1 MVLDYSKTG
10 VCRKLLCMFMCC
22 CRSKRHADKVK
33 VFAKARLLASEELNV
48 TSIIKAQREAAA
60 LAQLAKGDDLKKIEA
75 AVKRIINVLD
85 ADADVSETGRK
96 LKSGTVGDDEDPN
109 AE

>member
-1 MVLDYSKTG
+1 MG

-22 CRSKRHADKVK
+22 CGSKRHADK